1 MITLTDIVPFVIVG
15 TMIYAAVRF
24 IWIENKKR

>member
-1 MITLTDIVPFVIVG
+1 MITLEDMVPLVIVG
-15 TMIYAAVRF
+15 TMIYAAARF